1 MGAEEAEPVS
11 AAKEFPVA
19 TTGATTTA
27 AAETSK
33 ALEDAAETATEA
45 AEDSEETAT
54 EVAEDTKMKNEDL
67 QVIGEE
73 ATVEGHPTTDG
84 RMKTEIGEDLKKAK
98 IREVMTTASVVL

>member
-1 MGAEEAEPVS
+1 MDAEEAEPVS

-27 AAETSK
+27 AETPK

-73 ATVEGHPTTDG
+73 ATVEGHHPTTDG
-84 RMKTEIGEDLKKAK
+84 RMKTEIGENLKKAK
-98 IREVMTTASVVL
+98 IREVMTTASEVL